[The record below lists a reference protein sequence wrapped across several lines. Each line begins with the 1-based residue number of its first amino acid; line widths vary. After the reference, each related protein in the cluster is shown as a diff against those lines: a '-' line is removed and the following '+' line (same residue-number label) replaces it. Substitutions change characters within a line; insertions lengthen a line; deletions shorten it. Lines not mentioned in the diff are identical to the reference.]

1 MPHGIGAR
9 VTENALCARIPKEDF
24 SFFVCGDNRVR
35 TRGQNGLFENCFA
48 VHGRSQCGTKRL
60 TANGQVRPSA
70 QNPYAE
76 QCAPTSPLISYCG
89 SSGVAWWVYPL
100 RSTFF
105 WLTPVIVPVTRPASE
120 FQTTWSPTLNLR
132 ILNSFMALVEF

>member
-1 MPHGIGAR
+1 MCSD
-9 VTENALCARIPKEDF
+9 L
-24 SFFVCGDNRVR
+24 
-35 TRGQNGLFENCFA
+35 
-48 VHGRSQCGTKRL
+48 
-60 TANGQVRPSA
+60 
-70 QNPYAE
+70 
-76 QCAPTSPLISYCG
+76 SPLISYCG

-132 ILNSFMALVEF
+132 ILSSFMALVEFRKRRRQDCDVPFGLTLMPGDSLTGTKADERAAEGSRH